1 MNLKSCPF
9 CGSDVYL
16 NKVPLWNGSHGYH
29 GCYEFDI
36 HCENPDCQCKVYL
49 GNNDTVYRDEKTA
62 RENAI
67 KQWNRRVVN
76 I

>member
-1 MNLKSCPF
+1 MNLKPCPF

-16 NKVPLWNGSHGYH
+16 NKVP
-29 GCYEFDI
+29 
-36 HCENPDCQCKVYL
+36 CENPDCRCKVYL
-49 GNNDTVYRDEKTA
+49 GKNDTVYRDEKTA